1 MRWIYS
7 FNEIELTIHAIII
20 WTFISYL
27 LGSTVAEDAE
37 EDEEGVSDL
46 SSDSSGSSFTSEDR
60 LILLDEPEDDDLM
73 ELEDDLGRS
82 FNQAQPS
89 ASGELR
95 L

>member
-1 MRWIYS
+1 M
-7 FNEIELTIHAIII
+7 
-20 WTFISYL
+20 
-27 LGSTVAEDAE
+27 
-37 EDEEGVSDL
+37 SDL

>member
-1 MRWIYS
+1 M
-7 FNEIELTIHAIII
+7 
-20 WTFISYL
+20 
-27 LGSTVAEDAE
+27 
-37 EDEEGVSDL
+37 SDL

-73 ELEDDLGRS
+73 ELDDLGSS
-82 FNQAQPS
+82 FNQTQPS

>member
-1 MRWIYS
+1 MFQLNRENDSRHHYLVVS
-7 FNEIELTIHAIII
+7 FL
-20 WTFISYL
+20 YL
-27 LGSTVAEDAE
+27 LGPTNAEDE
-37 EDEEGVSDL
+37 KDGMSDV
-46 SSDSSGSSFTSEDR
+46 SSDSFTSEDR